1 MANNFNNI
9 DNSFTLLSEVMKAFK
24 ENTNELVTACIKIS
38 DMQKQLDTIKSE
50 ISDKV
55 SIDINRIMNELD
67 KLSTEVKNENNL
79 HNSEKN
85 EIMSEID
92 ELLEKLN
99 KNYQLLESHNNIFYQ
114 KTGTLDK
121 VDTKL
126 DSANSW
132 IKIKFPIIVTLL
144 TCLSLCF
151 GFYFTFQ
158 KIESQYKPVIDR
170 IIKNE
175 VEFND
180 SLKRL
185 EEISKTAH
193 KDIIIEQQNNK
204 H

>member
-50 ISDKV
+50 LSDKV

>member
-50 ISDKV
+50 LSDKV

-67 KLSTEVKNENNL
+67 KLLTEVKNENNL